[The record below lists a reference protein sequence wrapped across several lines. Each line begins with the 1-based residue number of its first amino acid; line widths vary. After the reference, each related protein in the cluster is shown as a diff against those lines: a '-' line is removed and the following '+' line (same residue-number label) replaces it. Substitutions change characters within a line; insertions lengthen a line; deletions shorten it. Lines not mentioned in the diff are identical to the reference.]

1 MFCSRTNFKSGH
13 HISPSRK
20 WEIQISPLENI
31 VSCPVSFLISVI
43 KYMQGG
49 QNVWTVQIFFN
60 PEIVRIVRIFFKL
73 YGLYGFL
80 SWKYTVFF
88 IFTNFSKFFMKIS
101 KKNSRQNE
109 VSLTF
114 FLHSK

>member
-60 PEIVRIVRIFFKL
+60 PKIVRIVRIFFQIVWAVRIFIL
-73 YGLYGFL
+73 EIHR
-80 SWKYTVFF
+80 FF
-88 IFTNFSKFFMKIS
+88 YF
-101 KKNSRQNE
+101 
-109 VSLTF
+109 
-114 FLHSK
+114 H